1 MMIKILEIVINLCLY
16 QKCTQDSC
24 TKPVLLIP
32 SPNEPFALS
41 ASFSKLQQQ
50 SDSPDQHFGDTSSAS
65 LNLQPPAFQSTS
77 LAAAAAGGAGA
88 VQKTWNQIKQTAS
101 KAGGRV
107 GSAGADRGS
116 SSSSSA
122 AAGASSSTGNSD
134 PNGNNS
140 SRQEERDKFERRFID
155 VSKIHFVDRLF

>member
-1 MMIKILEIVINLCLY
+1 MMMIKILEIVINLCLY

-50 SDSPDQHFGDTSSAS
+50 DSLDQHFGDTSSAS

-116 SSSSSA
+116 SSSTS
-122 AAGASSSTGNSD
+122 AAGASSSTGTSD

-155 VSKIHFVDRLF
+155 VSEKLF